1 MRLSNAP
8 TPDLR
13 IVPIQKVIPHEE
25 HDSQRAQPLIERIR
39 RESFVINP
47 PIVAPVSEAEYVIL
61 DGANRVYAF
70 QALGHQ
76 HLLVQCVQYDSGF
89 VELETWNHVISAWT
103 VEEFIE
109 HLASLPEIH
118 MIDGQDANA
127 IAHIVLRTGRVIA
140 LRAPVE
146 TVHERNAALRRF
158 VNIYQQ
164 HAVLHRTA
172 ISEPET
178 LWTLFEDGIALVFF
192 PPYQPV
198 DIIAAAR
205 QRAFLPPGVSRHIVH
220 GRAVQV
226 NYPIARLLDSET
238 SLEQKNEDLQRWLRQ
253 KMARREIRYYAEAT
267 YQFDE

>member
-1 MRLSNAP
+1 
-8 TPDLR
+8 
-13 IVPIQKVIPHEE
+13 
-25 HDSQRAQPLIERIR
+25 
-39 RESFVINP
+39 
-47 PIVAPVSEAEYVIL
+47 
-61 DGANRVYAF
+61 
-70 QALGHQ
+70 
-76 HLLVQCVQYDSGF
+76 
-89 VELETWNHVISAWT
+89 
-103 VEEFIE
+103 
-109 HLASLPEIH
+109 
-118 MIDGQDANA
+118 
-127 IAHIVLRTGRVIA
+127 
-140 LRAPVE
+140 
-146 TVHERNAALRRF
+146 
-158 VNIYQQ
+158 
-164 HAVLHRTA
+164 VLHRTA